1 MRPMEVDLN
10 ALAGRSADPAAG
22 SAVAVTAAQ
31 GAALLTMSL
40 RHAGSSPTA
49 TDALG
54 VVERAIDRFAG
65 MPARDA
71 ACFEPV
77 ARALRMGRATPS
89 AEEARA
95 EAIDRAL
102 PGASV
107 VLEELAGCVV
117 RVLAAA
123 VPAGELVP
131 TAVAGDCA
139 VAVELLRVAA
149 HSAALLARSN
159 AALFRDEAAARDL
172 VARFEAAVAEAD
184 RHAHALRS
192 ALDPRLT
199 R

>member
-1 MRPMEVDLN
+1 MEVDLN

-49 TDALG
+49 IDVLG
-54 VVERAIDRFAG
+54 VVEPEIDRFAR

-77 ARALRMGRATPS
+77 ARALGMGRDTAA

-95 EAIDRAL
+95 EAIERAL

-107 VLEELAGCVV
+107 VLAELACCDV
-117 RVLAAA
+117 RVLASAGPA
-123 VPAGELVP
+123 VPRVP

-172 VARFEAAVAEAD
+172 VGRFEAAVAEAD